1 MKKISL
7 FFVINLFLLISC
19 GGNSETPCETAV
31 SAMISARSGGVL
43 ATEDGSAQI
52 EIPAGAIS
60 LDTEI
65 KMTLSDSS
73 LYPKSD
79 SIPTKVVS
87 LEPHG
92 TIFKKPVVITLKTE
106 QKISFRLVS
115 AAVWDEQADK
125 WRYSREGAFAVYGK
139 SDSGDPIMT
148 NAMGDPIML
157 DADGDF
163 IYKDSSGDP
172 IMLTSMGDPIM
183 LSKSEDPVKN
193 AAMGDPIM
201 LATGHFSTFTFILV
215 DNSEYEASQK
225 CKELFKCVLN
235 CKDSDSKC
243 EERCLAYSTDAGTEL
258 YNSLMNCSAEHCQ
271 GQSSGEVIFD
281 MHGCM
286 AENCRDELSECA
298 AGDLNW

>member
-1 MKKISL
+1 MQASSSRQQGWERSITSQAMKARRVTTATASPISQL
-7 FFVINLFLLISC
+7 S
-19 GGNSETPCETAV
+19 AV
-31 SAMISARSGGVL
+31 
-43 ATEDGSAQI
+43 
-52 EIPAGAIS
+52 S

-115 AAVWDEQADK
+115 AAVWDEQADQ

-157 DADGDF
+157 SADGDF

-215 DNSEYEASQK
+215 DSSEYEASQK
-225 CKELFKCVLN
+225 CISPAVHLRRLLSKLYHLFVKE
-235 CKDSDSKC
+235 
-243 EERCLAYSTDAGTEL
+243 CLS
-258 YNSLMNCSAEHCQ
+258 
-271 GQSSGEVIFD
+271 
-281 MHGCM
+281 
-286 AENCRDELSECA
+286 
-298 AGDLNW
+298 